1 MTKRDKNPPDPPV
14 SDSEVP
20 PFPSWLATDTGW
32 ENDLLTNQPIGHVRL
47 PPELARRIKAA
58 YEGMLMLHD
67 YIDNQL
73 DYDCPDMPDVDLH
86 LVLLA
91 WALACDSVD
100 ILNDICLA
108 NIVKPPGMT
117 VKQVI
122 EDDPDGYVRAADFL
136 GRV

>member
-1 MTKRDKNPPDPPV
+1 MTKRKNPPDPPV

-58 YEGMLMLHD
+58 YEGMFMLYR
-67 YIDNQL
+67 YIDNQY
-73 DYDCPDMPDVDLH
+73 DDCPDMPDVDLH
-86 LVLLA
+86 LIA
-91 WALACDSVD
+91 IAYALACNSVD
-100 ILNDICLA
+100 ILKQICLA

-122 EDDPDGYVRAADFL
+122 EDDPDRYERAADFL
-136 GRV
+136 GRA